1 MPHTAVPAA
10 ELAVRLENLRRAMSA
25 AHPDWGMILL
35 DSKIDLYYFT
45 GTMQEGALVI
55 TPDEAALFVR
65 HSYECAVR
73 DSSFADIRP
82 LGSFRGI
89 ASAFPHIPETV
100 YVATRT
106 MTLQK
111 LAMLQKYLP
120 FAPASIDSILGGL
133 RAVKSAY
140 ELECMRHAG
149 KIHAKV
155 LETVAPALL
164 RPGLSEARLCSEI
177 CTSMLDHGAMGISRF
192 NQPAEDVL
200 GLASYS
206 ENSLMPTALDSPSGT
221 VGTCIAMKSIGSTER
236 LLRGGDTVLLDIPC
250 GWRGYHT
257 DKSITFYFGDLDE
270 NPKADLIRAA
280 HEQCIALEKMTAELL
295 RPGAVPAEIYEKI
308 LAAVDPAFRDGF
320 MNSCKFLGH
329 SIGLTM
335 DEAPV
340 LAKGFNDPVVPGMTF
355 AVEPKIA
362 LEGIG
367 LIGTENTYEVTED
380 STAKSLTGD
389 CETGLEI
396 NY

>member
-10 ELAVRLENLRRAMSA
+10 ELAARLENLRRAMSA

-73 DSSFADIRP
+73 DSRFADIRP

-111 LAMLQKYLP
+111 LAMLQKHLP

-177 CTSMLDHGAMGISRF
+177 CTSMLDHGAMGISRY
-192 NQPAEDVL
+192 NQPAAADVL
-200 GLASYS
+200 GFASYS
-206 ENSLMPTALDSPSGT
+206 ENSLMPAAL
-221 VGTCIAMKSIGSTER
+221 
-236 LLRGGDTVLLDIPC
+236 LLPRPKPPHPPPRNLL
-250 GWRGYHT
+250 
-257 DKSITFYFGDLDE
+257 L
-270 NPKADLIRAA
+270 
-280 HEQCIALEKMTAELL
+280 
-295 RPGAVPAEIYEKI
+295 
-308 LAAVDPAFRDGF
+308 
-320 MNSCKFLGH
+320 
-329 SIGLTM
+329 
-335 DEAPV
+335 
-340 LAKGFNDPVVPGMTF
+340 
-355 AVEPKIA
+355 
-362 LEGIG
+362 
-367 LIGTENTYEVTED
+367 
-380 STAKSLTGD
+380 
-389 CETGLEI
+389 
-396 NY
+396 